1 MSIYVAIK
9 PVILQGLLL
18 HSVFRDHTIIQTKM
32 EWRVQKFWI
41 YYIIIFQYMYNIH
54 AVEFSGLGTQAQ
66 VL

>member
-32 EWRVQKFWI
+32 QWRDLKLWRL
-41 YYIIIFQYMYNIH
+41 YIIIFSYMYNIH
-54 AVEFSGLGTQAQ
+54 EIKFSGLGTQAQ